1 MTAAWKINATSTDK
15 LVLLALADW
24 ANGEGLCWPSIKQL
38 ADKSGLAE
46 RGLQMAIKR
55 LCEAGHLTRCEVTGK
70 GVNYTVHPRTTCTP
84 AKDAP
89 PHEMTQTP
97 ARRAPNTVS
106 NHQESKKA
114 TPSHSKRERSK
125 PALTAF
131 AEFWAL
137 YPRKVGKAKAEQ
149 AWPKACN
156 RQPEAFIIAA
166 ARRYAA
172 DPPDDPQFI
181 PHPAT
186 WLNQARFEDEPD
198 EKRPLDSRPGKPAP
212 QYRRSHGLDMLRELR
227 AEIEADEGA
236 QGVHHGAILALP
248 LPARH

>member
-1 MTAAWKINATSTDK
+1 MTAAWKIDATSTDK

-89 PHEMTQTP
+89 PHETTQTP

-106 NHQESKKA
+106 NHHKSKKA
-114 TPSHSKRERSK
+114 TPSHSRRAKPKANAIELPEGVTVELWNDYRAMRQRKRAPMTPKAESLMLAKLVTLKREGHD
-125 PALTAF
+125 PAA
-131 AEFWAL
+131 
-137 YPRKVGKAKAEQ
+137 VIEQ
-149 AWPKACN
+149 SIMNAW
-156 RQPEAFIIAA
+156 
-166 ARRYAA
+166 
-172 DPPDDPQFI
+172 
-181 PHPAT
+181 T
-186 WLNQARFEDEPD
+186 GLFELKGMSNA
-198 EKRPLDSRPGKPAP
+198 KRPMDGGTGQPT
-212 QYRRSHGLDMLRELR
+212 YRRSHGLDMLRELR
-227 AEIEADEGA
+227 AEIEADEGS

>member
-1 MTAAWKINATSTDK
+1 MTAAWKIDATSTDK

-24 ANGEGLCWPSIKQL
+24 ANGEGLCWPSIRQL

-89 PHEMTQTP
+89 PHETTQTP

-114 TPSHSKRERSK
+114 TPSHSKRAK
-125 PALTAF
+125 PKAATIELPGGVTAELWQDYR
-131 AEFWAL
+131 AMRQ
-137 YPRKVGKAKAEQ
+137 RKRAPMTPKAESLMLAKLVKLQ
-149 AWPKACN
+149 REGHDPVAVIEQSIMNAWTGLFELKGTNNGTTP
-156 RQPEAFIIAA
+156 RQLRPYQPARNGRDEAVDDILAGIAA
-166 ARRYAA
+166 ERQRIIGHA
-172 DPPDDPQFI
+172 
-181 PHPAT
+181 
-186 WLNQARFEDEPD
+186 
-198 EKRPLDSRPGKPAP
+198 
-212 QYRRSHGLDMLRELR
+212 
-227 AEIEADEGA
+227 
-236 QGVHHGAILALP
+236 
-248 LPARH
+248 